1 MDPTAVPLFALAD
14 QRLAWVGNRQD
25 LLSQNVANADTPAYR
40 ARDLPPFDQTL
51 ARAAFNVM
59 PVRTNPMHM
68 AGTTPGPAARGI
80 ALPGEQAPDGNSVS
94 LDDQLERIAD
104 TQTMQALTTSLYTTY
119 LGMFRTA
126 IDR

>member
-1 MDPTAVPLFALAD
+1 MDPTAIPLFALAD
-14 QRLAWVGNRQD
+14 QRLAWVGSRQD
-25 LLSQNVANADTPAYR
+25 LLSQNVANADTPGYR
-40 ARDLPPFDQTL
+40 AHDLLPFDQAM
-51 ARAAFNVM
+51 ARAAFNVT
-59 PVRTNPMHM
+59 PARTNPLHM
-68 AGTTPGPAARGI
+68 AGTVPGIAAAGV

-104 TQTMQALTTSLYTTY
+104 TQTMQELTTSLYTTY